1 MEVYPAPSHHPTT
14 PISCKAQ
21 AECPQ
26 CKEGQQLDQSHG
38 CYFVSSSYHERWQ
51 LLCHFNASVHTVW
64 QILKTPTMLDNVKE
78 YINTRLLQ
86 AGFSTDDIANVNTRY
101 GIISV
106 AHKDQ
111 TVFWLFE
118 QLWNNRPDQIPNF
131 QPAWV
136 DPPAPSTSPSPSSSQ
151 GPADSSGQEVKQK
164 TDSEDGTP
172 LCTRKSPS

>member
-1 MEVYPAPSHHPTT
+1 MYA
-14 PISCKAQ
+14 ISLKAQ
-21 AECPQ
+21 AELPQ
-26 CKEGQQLDQSHG
+26 CKEAQQLDQSHG
-38 CYFVSSSYHERWQ
+38 CYHERWQ

-86 AGFSTDDIANVNTRY
+86 AGFSTDDIANVNTHY

-118 QLWNNRPDQIPNF
+118 QLWKNGLDQIPNF

-136 DPPAPSTSPSPSSSQ
+136 DPPAPPPSPS
-151 GPADSSGQEVKQK
+151 
-164 TDSEDGTP
+164 TIF
-172 LCTRKSPS
+172 KSRAS

>member
-1 MEVYPAPSHHPTT
+1 MYG
-14 PISCKAQ
+14 ISLKAQ

-26 CKEGQQLDQSHG
+26 CKEGQQLDQTHG
-38 CYFVSSSYHERWQ
+38 CYFVSSTYHERWQ

-64 QILKTPTMLDNVKE
+64 EILKIPAMLDNVKE

-86 AGFSTDDIANVNTRY
+86 ATFSPDDIASVNTHC
-101 GIISV
+101 GILSM

-118 QLWNNRPDQIPNF
+118 QVWNNRPDQIPNF

-136 DPPAPSTSPSPSSSQ
+136 DPPAPTPSPSPSSSQ
-151 GPADSSGQEVKQK
+151 DQADSSTGLVKQE

-172 LCTRKSPS
+172 